1 MSGLLA
7 PAGPSGPAPLSSK
20 LILAGRTDTS
30 IQGHLT
36 RDTRLRLPQAALRA
50 AEPSG
55 IAVVCHFLNSV
66 RAFVKMTIGLG
77 SHSLTGRDAFRHDGL
92 CGRTDTVIV
101 SGCPHTVP
109 HGPLW
114 VSC

>member
-30 IQGHLT
+30 TQGHLT
-36 RDTRLRLPQAALRA
+36 RDTRLRRLRRLRLPQAALRA

-55 IAVVCHFLNSV
+55 IAVVCHFLNLV

-77 SHSLTGRDAFRHDGL
+77 SH
-92 CGRTDTVIV
+92 
-101 SGCPHTVP
+101 
-109 HGPLW
+109 
-114 VSC
+114 

>member
-55 IAVVCHFLNSV
+55 IAVVCHFLNLV

-77 SHSLTGRDAFRHDGL
+77 SH
-92 CGRTDTVIV
+92 
-101 SGCPHTVP
+101 
-109 HGPLW
+109 
-114 VSC
+114 